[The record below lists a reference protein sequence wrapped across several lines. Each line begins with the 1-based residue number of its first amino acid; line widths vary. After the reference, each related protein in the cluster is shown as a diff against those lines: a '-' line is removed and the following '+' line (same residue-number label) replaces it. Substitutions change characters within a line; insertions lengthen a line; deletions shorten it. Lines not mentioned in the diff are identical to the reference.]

1 MTEESFNIAAQGK
14 TSSETYKHWTEYFDG
29 DGEEALRQKEDFC
42 SAVGQA
48 ACVFFTPKLLKEL
61 YFLPSQPINEW
72 AKMIPNPC
80 FLDLIVSVVESE
92 TNPEDFPQNM
102 RQSPLTLN
110 QFLDSPIPVRLQDEL
125 GQTLLHHPISHNAL
139 SHFLP
144 GPGHSQYFDKKDIN
158 ARSNYGRTPLFDA
171 LLGPK
176 QDAGVVKLLL
186 ENGADPNAEW
196 NGKTP
201 LLAWAM
207 DRDQFDWIPIGN
219 EMGEIL
225 ANHPDLD
232 WTHPQNLEAL
242 DFVEKK
248 HQEYINSPEKDE
260 NGRPY
265 EYQRDAEYSKVVLKI
280 LRDAKYAADTRKAV
294 LSAGTGPTQAPN

>member
-61 YFLPSQPINEW
+61 Y
-72 AKMIPNPC
+72 
-80 FLDLIVSVVESE
+80 
-92 TNPEDFPQNM
+92 
-102 RQSPLTLN
+102 
-110 QFLDSPIPVRLQDEL
+110 
-125 GQTLLHHPISHNAL
+125 
-139 SHFLP
+139 FLP